1 MTTAIAVADS
11 PIEQALTNARQMIE
25 KIKVAMVKIYYIFAK
40 DDIQKG
46 IAQLPDVV
54 RSVLKTG
61 VEMIVKAL
69 NVIVEGIQTVREK
82 GYVVIALLKEVP
94 NIVDATVDLL
104 DEASAKA
111 AQTSARIA
119 AFTAVF
125 VEEKFGDIQNMLT
138 LLAKLLLAVAGTP
151 DKDYKPNEAFKLTVA
166 QLGFDPALGPVI
178 AKEPPALKA
187 PAEAKPEAK
196 PAPAPAPAPAG

>member
-11 PIEQALTNARQMIE
+11 PIEQALTTARQMIE

-46 IAQLPDVV
+46 ISQLPDVV
-54 RSVLKTG
+54 SGVLKQG
-61 VEMIVKAL
+61 VEMIVKAIQ
-69 NVIVEGIQTVREK
+69 VIVDGIQTVREK

-125 VEEKFGDIQNMLT
+125 VEEKFGDIQAMLT

-151 DKDYKPNEAFKLTVA
+151 DKAYKPNEAFKLTAA
-166 QLGFDPALGPVI
+166 QLGFDPAVGPAI
-178 AKEPPALKA
+178 PTEPPALKA
-187 PAEAKPEAK
+187 ANADK
-196 PAPAPAPAPAG
+196 PADKPADKTPG